1 MHSFPLFGDSEIER
15 FSVFLTSER
24 HCWQAIKSNGKSAYK
39 TLFHPRRK
47 KKSLAMVGT
56 WFDNLVPTLLTFL
69 TFLTGSGI
77 NLQKGD
83 SIMGNH
89 PHLSRHLLSQ
99 PICSPAYLT
108 LNYLAQP
115 LSSFLFI
122 YHYCQFCFV
131 CPQKCHPFS
140 LKWDC
145 DSLGS
150 SGNAQLK
157 WHLASV
163 WVISVS
169 LAIRWVSRL
178 FC

>member
-1 MHSFPLFGDSEIER
+1 MLIRH
-15 FSVFLTSER
+15 FSIPGGKKVLGHGWHLVWQSCPHLTHLSHLSYRIR
-24 HCWQAIKSNGKSAYK
+24 HQS
-39 TLFHPRRK
+39 T
-47 KKSLAMVGT
+47 
-56 WFDNLVPTLLTFL
+56 
-69 TFLTGSGI
+69 
-77 NLQKGD
+77 KGD

-89 PHLSRHLLSQ
+89 PHLSGPLLSW

-108 LNYLAQP
+108 LSYLAQP

-131 CPQKCHPFS
+131 CPQKCHPFA
-140 LKWDC
+140 LEWDC
-145 DSLGS
+145 DNLGS
-150 SGNAQLK
+150 SGNAPLK
-157 WHLASV
+157 WHLESV